1 MAGRRRGTES
11 RVRRRQSRDLCDS
24 DAFVRPRARRAL
36 TGLQGLDARPCP
48 TPPGPS
54 AGSVAGS
61 CTALVTVCCGRKVG
75 LFTSLHAGHVVWSNC
90 EFSVLSGPGELYY
103 VPIAYT
109 NTSRRSGE
117 LLPDL
122 HQSSRSDFGLSARIG
137 GGILGTPYP
146 RTRAGI
152 LRTRYPEDTA
162 VSWGYRIL
170 RIPLASWGYRGILR
184 MPLVSCG

>member
-1 MAGRRRGTES
+1 MLIVHHSQSSGRADGSDPGQLSLVRADVSPRPTHPGASDGSLAGRRRGTES

-61 CTALVTVCCGRKVG
+61 CAALVTVCCGRKVG
-75 LFTSLHAGHVVWSNC
+75 LFTSLHGGHVVWSNC

-103 VPIAYT
+103 VPIACT

-117 LLPDL
+117 LFPDL
-122 HQSSRSDFGLSARIG
+122 HQSSRSDFGLSARAWR
-137 GGILGTPYP
+137 LETW
-146 RTRAGI
+146 RV
-152 LRTRYPEDTA
+152 L
-162 VSWGYRIL
+162 S
-170 RIPLASWGYRGILR
+170 
-184 MPLVSCG
+184 